1 MVAQPALGRNHL
13 ARVLLHQLHQQAKE
27 ATMKVMIA
35 IVASM
40 LASAALGQGRIGST
54 GPFTGYEAD
63 VLSRLWPEIRQAED
77 FEDIN
82 WRAHGVE
89 RAPGTREAQRF
100 LATHWDEARQADRF
114 ASVDWDDLADGG
126 FGNGRRNQGANDR
139 FGRQYPANDGDFD
152 EVGPFTRQEAAVL
165 SRLWPEIRE
174 AGSYEDIDWRAH
186 GVREP
191 GDRDAQRIMARNW
204 GEFREAGRFEDI
216 DWETTFAR
224 SRTRVYR

>member
-1 MVAQPALGRNHL
+1 
-13 ARVLLHQLHQQAKE
+13 
-27 ATMKVMIA
+27 
-35 IVASM
+35 
-40 LASAALGQGRIGST
+40 
-54 GPFTGYEAD
+54 
-63 VLSRLWPEIRQAED
+63 VLSRVWPEIRQAGE

-100 LATHWDEARQADRF
+100 LATHWDEARQAERF
-114 ASVDWDDLADGG
+114 ASIDWDELAGGG
-126 FGNGRRNQGANDR
+126 FSNGRRDQNANDGRRNRGADER
-139 FGRQYPANDGDFD
+139 FGRQYPADDVDFD

-191 GDRDAQRIMARNW
+191 GDRDAQRIMSRNW

-216 DWETTFAR
+216 NWEGTYAR